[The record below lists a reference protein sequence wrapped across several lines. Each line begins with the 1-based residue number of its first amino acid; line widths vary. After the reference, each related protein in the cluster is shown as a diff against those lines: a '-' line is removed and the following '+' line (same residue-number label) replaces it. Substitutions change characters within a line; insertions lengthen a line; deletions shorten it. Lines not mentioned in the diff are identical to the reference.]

1 MTSFQIVLFLHVV
14 LVASWFGGAAM
25 MAMVLRDS
33 IRTGNAESMNSA
45 LLRVQRWNLMM
56 YIPVSILVLAT
67 GTYML
72 WDKWYKIGAPLQL
85 YALVK
90 ERFGSLFI
98 LLFIL
103 FVAILGKKWLKQASD
118 AKDAEKTAS
127 ILKRY
132 INVLNLSLLAMTIL
146 IFFVTTK
153 FS

>member
-103 FVAILGKKWLKQASD
+103 FVAILGKKWLKQASET
-118 AKDAEKTAS
+118 KDAEQTAS